1 MVLSLFVFSVELF
14 LNCFCAVFVVLF
26 LFDQRKDVSIHKRTV
41 LGKLPPNVVLHLN
54 RFKMN
59 LDTFQT
65 EKVNTRFDFPSVLN
79 LEPFTKEV
87 RVRVSVSV
95 NVSVR

>member
-1 MVLSLFVFSVELF
+1 MCISLEVKNMVGVEDALEKF
-14 LNCFCAVFVVLF
+14 TEKEIIEGYAW
-26 LFDQRKDVSIHKRTV
+26 DDERKDVSIHKRTV

-65 EKVNTRFDFPSVLN
+65 EKVNTRFEFPARLD

-87 RVRVSVSV
+87 RSRSRKV
-95 NVSVR
+95 

>member
-1 MVLSLFVFSVELF
+1 M
-14 LNCFCAVFVVLF
+14 
-26 LFDQRKDVSIHKRTV
+26 SIHKRTV

-79 LEPFTKEV
+79 LEPFTKEA
-87 RVRVSVSV
+87 SVGLGLASALV
-95 NVSVR
+95 

>member
-1 MVLSLFVFSVELF
+1 M
-14 LNCFCAVFVVLF
+14 
-26 LFDQRKDVSIHKRTV
+26 SIYKRTV

-65 EKVNTRFDFPSVLN
+65 EKVNTRFDFPTRLD

-87 RVRVSVSV
+87 RGAWLGLPGLGLLSRA
-95 NVSVR
+95 RK

>member
-1 MVLSLFVFSVELF
+1 M
-14 LNCFCAVFVVLF
+14 
-26 LFDQRKDVSIHKRTV
+26 SIHRRTV

-65 EKVNTRFDFPSVLN
+65 EKINTRFDFPMRLD

-87 RVRVSVSV
+87 KRRIFWSVFRLCCVVNLLLYCGCSITPSV
-95 NVSVR
+95 LAYTLDGV

>member
-1 MVLSLFVFSVELF
+1 M
-14 LNCFCAVFVVLF
+14 
-26 LFDQRKDVSIHKRTV
+26 SIHKRTV

-65 EKVNTRFDFPSVLN
+65 EKVNTRFEFPASLD

-87 RVRVSVSV
+87 RKIILRAHLSLALHLGLLQ
-95 NVSVR
+95 RYIGPPR